1 MGNIPSGGWA
11 CHPPIAFGRLPGVL
25 KQRLLLGPVLIAA
38 LLGVFA
44 LDEWL
49 AGAAVPGFLSGAM
62 GGRERL
68 PPGLALFVAALA
80 ILPVAAHELAK
91 ILRNNGVRATKRI
104 TTLAGAA
111 GLVVS
116 CTVPTGTDAVH
127 AVALVSTAAMLVLI
141 SALLYYSR
149 RQVVEGVVAAA
160 GGAMLAFVYLGL
172 MLGFILALRR
182 EHSAWVV
189 LGLLLVTKSCDIGAY
204 FTGRAIG
211 RHRLIPW
218 LSPGKTWE
226 GLFGGVAASA
236 VVGAALAWLSGGS
249 SGGAH
254 LSWGVGAAVGACLGL
269 VGQAGDLAASL
280 LKRDAGL
287 KDSSRALPGFGGV
300 LDVIDS
306 PLLAAPAAYWLLLL
320 ASNRAS

>member
-1 MGNIPSGGWA
+1 MTSRCRA
-11 CHPPIAFGRLPGVL
+11 CRPVIVFGRLPGVL

-49 AGAAVPGFLSGAM
+49 AGAAVPGVLSGAM

-116 CTVPTGTDAVH
+116 CTVPTGTGAVH
-127 AVALVSTAAMLVLI
+127 AVALVSTAAMLVLMA
-141 SALLYYSR
+141 SLLYYSR

-160 GGAMLAFVYLGL
+160 GGALLAFAYLGL

-189 LGLLLVTKSCDIGAY
+189 LGLLLVTKACDIGAY

-226 GLFGGVAASA
+226 GLIGGVAASA
-236 VVGAALAWLSGGS
+236 ALGSGLAVLTEGGRGGVWLTWAEGAAI
-249 SGGAH
+249 
-254 LSWGVGAAVGACLGL
+254 GACLGL
-269 VGQAGDLAASL
+269 VGQAGDLTASL

-306 PLLAAPAAYWLLLL
+306 PLLAAPAAYWLLLVL
-320 ASNRAS
+320 GHRAP